1 MKRLWRITARNPGLT
16 EIAQHPT
23 FAKRM
28 RSLIYIVDRF
38 KESTYEEWLE
48 HRVTGEPLNTGN
60 HLAEANGKEDD
71 AETDDSD
78 RCPVTAA
85 VEARAAKVAA
95 VPE

>member
-1 MKRLWRITARNPGLT
+1 MVYHREKSRALT

-60 HLAEANGKEDD
+60 YLAEATGKEDD

-78 RCPVTAA
+78 R
-85 VEARAAKVAA
+85 
-95 VPE
+95 